1 MMDVKGTSENPDEN
15 KDNMEEQKVKN
26 EQATGE
32 NQGNEANENEFVQ
45 DELSGSVKKENT
57 EEKDVPAEEQPIRS
71 SEIEAA
77 ATDLPTETNEQVSS
91 QNEEQA
97 DEVDTREN
105 TPVDENSS
113 MKEAE
118 EEASTLSENP
128 EKHTSTETG
137 VIDADQPLKSSE
149 IEAVATDIPETHEA
163 KAESSAKEED
173 ESDNEDESD
182 SDHEDELK
190 DYSNFSKAELVDAI
204 KEISHSDDFRQADRI
219 LKEIKPLFDEIH
231 DEERKVALEK
241 FLAEGGEETDFS
253 MKHDELTDR
262 FEANFQLYKDRKR
275 KHFKEQEKQK
285 DENYKKKLEILDR
298 LRELVDGEET
308 ITGLNVIKEL
318 QKEWKAV
325 GQVPGNQAKTLW
337 ANYNALLDRYY
348 DQRSILY
355 ELKELDRRKNIE
367 AKKELCEK
375 AEALADSNDV
385 PFAIKTLNDL
395 HEEYKHIGPVPK
407 EEQEPLWQRFK
418 AASDAVYDKR
428 KDYLKDLKEIQEANL
443 EKKKAI
449 IDKIQTYLEFNSD
462 RIKDWNAKTKEI
474 LAIQKEWENTGQVPK
489 ENAKEINKS
498 FWSNFKQ
505 FFGNKHEFF
514 KRLDAMRE
522 ENMKKKQELVNLAE
536 ALKESTEWVKTAEK
550 LKQLQNQWKEIG
562 PVPEKYRES
571 IYKQFKTACD
581 AFFENKRAGNQESE
595 KEFKENLKAKEDIIA
610 QIRQLEPG
618 DLEQLEAY
626 EQAYSKLGFV
636 PRNAIQKVKEH
647 FSDAIAEFIEK
658 SESVLSEEQLAK
670 VKLMAQLTKIMAGP
684 NSDRKLNQKEHG
696 LRKKISDLQNDIIT
710 WRNNLEFFASSK
722 TADKL
727 KKEFDQKI
735 EEAEKEIA
743 LLKKQ
748 LRIVR
753 SVD

>member
-1 MMDVKGTSENPDEN
+1 MMDEKGTSENPDKKN
-15 KDNMEEQKVKN
+15 DKMEEQKVN
-26 EQATGE
+26 A
-32 NQGNEANENEFVQ
+32 
-45 DELSGSVKKENT
+45 
-57 EEKDVPAEEQPIRS
+57 
-71 SEIEAA
+71 
-77 ATDLPTETNEQVSS
+77 EQV
-91 QNEEQA
+91 NEENS
-97 DEVDTREN
+97 DEAVNKEGI
-105 TPVDENSS
+105 S
-113 MKEAE
+113 EAE
-118 EEASTLSENP
+118 EEAKALTQNAEASE
-128 EKHTSTETG
+128 ESQTS
-137 VIDADQPLKSSE
+137 DSDQPLKSSE
-149 IEAVATDIPETHEA
+149 MEASATDVEEESTEKEETKSESGEFTRKSPAEDNDLTNAEEEAKVLTA
-163 KAESSAKEED
+163 KAEAEEKNDNVSIGSSEMEAAADDIEDKQASDDDSEDNSQDEE
-173 ESDNEDESD
+173 
-182 SDHEDELK
+182 HEELP
-190 DYSNFSKAELVDAI
+190 DYSNFNKAQLVEAI
-204 KEISHSDDFRQADRI
+204 KEISHSDNFRRADKI
-219 LKEIKPLFDEIH
+219 LSEIKPLFDEIH
-231 DEERKVALEK
+231 EEEKKTALDK
-241 FLAEGGEETDFS
+241 FLAEGGEETDFA

-275 KHFKEQEKQK
+275 KYFKEQEKQK
-285 DENYKKKLEILDR
+285 DDNLRKKQEILDR

-318 QKEWKAV
+318 QKEWKTV

-355 ELKELDRRKNIE
+355 ELKELDRRKNLE
-367 AKKELCEK
+367 AKKELCVK
-375 AEALADSNDV
+375 AEALAESNDV

-428 KDYLKDLKEIQEANL
+428 KDYLKDLKGIQDANL
-443 EKKKAI
+443 VKKQEI
-449 IDKIQTYLEFNSD
+449 INRIQSFLAFNSD
-462 RIKDWNAKTKEI
+462 RIKEWNAKTKEV
-474 LAIQKEWENTGQVPK
+474 LAIQKEWEATGQVPK

-505 FFGNKHEFF
+505 FFANKHEFF

-522 ENMKKKQELVNLAE
+522 ENMKKKQVLVEQAE
-536 ALKESTEWVKTAEK
+536 ALKESTEWAKTADK

-581 AFFENKRAGNQESE
+581 AFFEHKRAGNQEAE
-595 KEFKENLKAKEDIIA
+595 KEFKDNLKAKEDIIS

-618 DLEQLEAY
+618 DIEQLEAY

-647 FSDAIAEFIEK
+647 FSEAIAEFIEK
-658 SESVLSEEQLAK
+658 SEEVLNEEQLAK

-684 NSDRKLNQKEHG
+684 NSDRKLNQKENV

-710 WRNNLEFFASSK
+710 WKNNLEFFASSK

-735 EEAEKEIA
+735 EEAEKEIS